1 MNIKSLINS
10 ILFSC
15 LLLCSGYG
23 FAAIEPDSSAVQI
36 RQFSQDNLDSYKAQ
50 KQFQYNKVT
59 DVSYASNRWWRD
71 LLNWLEEHI
80 FRHITAEMILVA
92 LIAILII
99 IFVLQVNNVAFNGL
113 FGRNSVSI
121 SNNIHSETED
131 IKQADFD
138 SLIKNALSD
147 KNFRLAVRFHFLKII
162 QTLGNSGIITLSD
175 EKTNHDY
182 LNEIANKELKKG
194 FEPLIIV
201 FEYVWYG
208 EYEPDMLVYNS
219 LNQGFAV
226 YEKQL
231 GI

>member
-1 MNIKSLINS
+1 MSIKNFINS
-10 ILFSC
+10 ILLAY

-23 FAAIEPDSSAVQI
+23 YAVVEPDSAAVQI
-36 RQFSQDNLDSYKAQ
+36 RQFSQDKLDNYKAQ
-50 KQFQYNKVT
+50 KQFQYHKVS

-71 LLNWLEEHI
+71 LLFWLQEHI

-99 IFVLQVNNVAFNGL
+99 VFVLQVNNVAFSGL
-113 FGRNSVSI
+113 FGRKSVSI

-138 SLIKNALSD
+138 SLIRNALLD

-162 QTLGNSGIITLSD
+162 QVMGNSGIITLSD

-182 LNEIANKELKKG
+182 LNEIASRELKKG
-194 FEPLIIV
+194 FEPLINV

-208 EYEPDMLVYNS
+208 EYEPDTLVYNS
-219 LNQGFAV
+219 LNQGFKGF
-226 YEKQL
+226 EKQL